1 MEKKG
6 PWQSESGSVRRC
18 FQTQE
23 SSSRSF
29 CVIPTLNLFSTRNG
43 VPPQLSRY
51 VFVHVSIGRE
61 MIVLFLPSATSKDS
75 VSSSASSLLASWEE
89 VSHCRRWLPPPVTH
103 PSGAAL
109 RLGRLLVL
117 NLHPFD
123 N

>member
-1 MEKKG
+1 MEKKVLG
-6 PWQSESGSVRRC
+6 SQSLGLLGGISRPKNRLLEASV
-18 FQTQE
+18 
-23 SSSRSF
+23 SL
-29 CVIPTLNLFSTRNG
+29 PTLNLFSTRNG

-51 VFVHVSIGRE
+51 VFVHVFTGRE
-61 MIVLFLPSATSKDS
+61 MIVLFLLSATSKDS

-109 RLGRLLVL
+109 HLGRLLVL